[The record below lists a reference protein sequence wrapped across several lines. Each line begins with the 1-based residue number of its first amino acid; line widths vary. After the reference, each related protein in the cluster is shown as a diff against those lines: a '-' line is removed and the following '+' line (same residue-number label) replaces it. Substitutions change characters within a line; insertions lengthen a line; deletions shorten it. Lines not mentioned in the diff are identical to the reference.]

1 MTQLSSYRVCFDMLQ
16 KHPGTGSQM
25 ALAKAF
31 LSMDGRYFSL
41 SEIFGSLDPRHAAA
55 VTAMI
60 IDYGKRNNI
69 GEYWDCKTAVENQF
83 PELVDIAESRRRSE
97 RS

>member
-1 MTQLSSYRVCFDMLQ
+1 MSSYRICFEMLQ

-41 SEIFGSLDPRHAAA
+41 QEIFGSLDSRHAEA

-69 GEYWDCKTAVENQF
+69 SDYWTFKTAVENQF
-83 PELVDIAESRRRSE
+83 PELVDIAESRRISE